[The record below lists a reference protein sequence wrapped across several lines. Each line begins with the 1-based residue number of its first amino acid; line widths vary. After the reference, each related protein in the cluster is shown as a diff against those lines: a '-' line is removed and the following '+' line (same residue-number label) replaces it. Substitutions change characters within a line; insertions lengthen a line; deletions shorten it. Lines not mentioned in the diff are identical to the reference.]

1 MGKNQRGLAFVWLMI
16 MISSL
21 LGCASLAA
29 EPVTPPGRTA
39 APALSGGAPLPEFK
53 LPVPASERDRNY
65 LGLTGTGQFTIG
77 QLNARIVLIEVF
89 SFYCPLCQKSAAH
102 VNELYEAI
110 EQDPRWKG
118 KIKMIG
124 IGVTNSAYEVNAYRE
139 RYKVPFPL
147 FPDQDVAITEKL
159 AVRGTPSFIGV
170 RITDGGKAER
180 FFFSEGD
187 FGDTRQFLAE
197 IIQRSGVKEGERQ

>member
-1 MGKNQRGLAFVWLMI
+1 MVKNQRGLAFVWLMI

-29 EPVTPPGRTA
+29 EPVTPLGRTA
-39 APALSGGAPLPEFK
+39 GPALSGGAPLPEFK
-53 LPVPASERDRNY
+53 LSVPASERDRNY

-197 IIQRSGVKEGERQ
+197 IIQRSGFKEGERQ